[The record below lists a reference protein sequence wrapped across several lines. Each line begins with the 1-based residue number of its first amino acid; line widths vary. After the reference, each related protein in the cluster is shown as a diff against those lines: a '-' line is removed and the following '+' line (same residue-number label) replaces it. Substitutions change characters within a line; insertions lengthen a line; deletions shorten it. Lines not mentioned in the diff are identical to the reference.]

1 MSRIK
6 DYIVS
11 SVEKQVDKIINQY
24 IMNIVNIKTATDQ
37 ICGVDNIEMVVDKEN
52 VEEMLIMEKEDYWKK
67 ANKQGRSKTHHVRE
81 CEDRLPLASTVGGL
95 AVEQIEQSDIYAHV
109 QYFLL
114 LILPLRLLLRPHVLL
129 PLP

>member
-24 IMNIVNIKTATDQ
+24 IMNVINIKTATDQ
-37 ICGVDNIEMVVDKEN
+37 ICGVDNIEMVVEKQN

-67 ANKQGRSKTHHVRE
+67 ANKQGRSK
-81 CEDRLPLASTVGGL
+81 
-95 AVEQIEQSDIYAHV
+95 
-109 QYFLL
+109 
-114 LILPLRLLLRPHVLL
+114 
-129 PLP
+129 